1 MARSP
6 DFQAALDTLAYTLQ
20 AHPELVEG
28 AESIAFLR
36 GQPHDSFS
44 ALRPRMLCEQTYK
57 PRADALQAGGYH
69 LRDQIEGLHDV
80 VLLLPERQKQQTLAD
95 LAHGMSLVKEG
106 GRLIVSLHNDW
117 GAKRFEKALTSVT
130 GNTEMLSKHH
140 CRVFW
145 STKTNRLHVPTLEA
159 WAADGA
165 LQRVMDGR
173 YWSKPGLFS
182 WDRIDQGSEL
192 LAKHLPEDIAGDVAD
207 LGSGWGYLSEQLLLK
222 CHDVR
227 SLDCFEADRDALE
240 AARRNLGLLPV
251 KTRPRLRWHDV
262 TGGIDRMKYD
272 VVISNPPFHEGRM
285 ADPHLGGKFIAAAA
299 AGLRSC
305 GQFWLVA
312 NRQLPY
318 EHLLDEAFESHH
330 IVVEDNLYKVMHAA
344 RPKPWVNA
352 GAKRSGSRGG
362 RR

>member
-1 MARSP
+1 MARPP
-6 DFQAALDTLAYTLQ
+6 DFQAALDTLAHAVL
-20 AHPELVEG
+20 AMPGLLER

-36 GQPHDSFS
+36 AQPHDVFS
-44 ALRPRMLCEQTYK
+44 SLRPRMICEQPYK
-57 PRADALQAGGYH
+57 PRADALQAAGYH
-69 LRDQIEGLHDV
+69 LRETADGLHDV
-80 VLLLPERQKQQTLAD
+80 VLLLPERQKLQTLAD
-95 LAHGMSLVKEG
+95 LARALDLVKEG
-106 GRLIVSLHNDW
+106 GTLIVALHNDW
-117 GAKRFEKALTSVT
+117 GAKRFEKALASVT
-130 GNTEMLSKHH
+130 GATEMISKHH

-145 STKTNRLHVPTLEA
+145 TTKTSALHTPTVQE

-165 LQRVMDGR
+165 LQRVMNGR

-192 LAKHLPEDIAGDVAD
+192 LVKHLPEDLAGDVAD

-227 SLDCFEADRDALE
+227 NLDCYEADRDALE
-240 AARRNLGLLPV
+240 AARRNLGVLPV

-285 ADPHLGGKFIAAAA
+285 ADPHLGGRFIAAAA
-299 AGLRSC
+299 AGLRSG

-318 EHLLDEAFESHH
+318 EHLLDEAFESQQL
-330 IVVEDNLYKVMHAA
+330 IVEDNLFKVLHAT
-344 RPKPWVNA
+344 RPKAWLNA
-352 GAKRSGSRGG
+352 GARGKRKGKR
-362 RR
+362 